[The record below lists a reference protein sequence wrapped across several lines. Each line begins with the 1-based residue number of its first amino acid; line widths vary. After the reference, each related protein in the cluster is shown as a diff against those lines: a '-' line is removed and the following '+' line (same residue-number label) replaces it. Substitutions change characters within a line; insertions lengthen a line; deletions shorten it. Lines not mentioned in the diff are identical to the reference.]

1 MKSQEFLVALSAK
14 NYENALSLARE
25 IILLDPK
32 NELFIE
38 YQSVLVE
45 KIQLAENAN
54 SSNTSTDSNSTDD
67 ESSKS
72 SNSTN

>member
-14 NYENALSLARE
+14 NYENALALARE
-25 IILLDPK
+25 ILLLDPK

-38 YQSVLVE
+38 YQTVLIE
-45 KIQLAENAN
+45 KIQLAGNSN
-54 SSNTSTDSNSTDD
+54 SSNTSSDSNSSDD